1 MTSDPGMAG
10 PPPPAQKCCGGGKPP
25 PPWAV
30 LCRRLWRAS
39 RASEGKHC
47 EQKGHAKGLKHGLLG
62 WLQCFSSCCLVV
74 KPFSHEAHRYGRSP
88 VCVRTC
94 RTIVVV
100 YTVEYEQNW
109 HTSRGARGSGG
120 AC

>member
-1 MTSDPGMAG
+1 M
-10 PPPPAQKCCGGGKPP
+10 
-25 PPWAV
+25 
-30 LCRRLWRAS
+30 
-39 RASEGKHC
+39 
-47 EQKGHAKGLKHGLLG
+47 KHGLLG

-94 RTIVVV
+94 RTMVVV

-109 HTSRGARGSGG
+109 HTSRGARGSCCCCPGG
-120 AC
+120 GGLPPVVPVCRGEVVAGSLLLQAKVVDHGVLPGKRLAADTAVKAAAA